1 MGWQEVK
8 DHLRE
13 AGSVVHVN
21 VTWAEDGNTKQA
33 VAEVSSQRDLENI
46 VHFLGNSTPLDAL
59 ICRITELQEKEK
71 TRALRFIR
79 RVALGC

>member
-1 MGWQEVK
+1 MK

-46 VHFLGNSTPLDAL
+46 VHVLDNSTLLGAP
-59 ICRITELQEKEK
+59 IRITKL
-71 TRALRFIR
+71 
-79 RVALGC
+79 